1 MITLRKGSLL
11 YKAFM
16 LPLSHEEQWRNENE
30 TTICTMF
37 WTLVLRLPALLLLMI
52 VMGPPILI
60 MMGIFSVAERVVD
73 KVKYKRK
80 YKGPS
85 KAHLFL
91 ETLKGRLCLIIKFES
106 TDKISKN

>member
-1 MITLRKGSLL
+1 VITLRRGSLL

-37 WTLVLRLPALLLLMI
+37 WTLVLRLPALLFMMILL
-52 VMGPPILI
+52 GPPFLIL
-60 MMGIFSVAERVVD
+60 MGIFSVAERVVD
-73 KVKYKRK
+73 KVRYKRK

-85 KAHLFL
+85 KVRLFL
-91 ETLKGRLCLIIKFES
+91 ETLKGKVCLIIKFES
-106 TDKISKN
+106 SDKISKN